1 MIGLLSRITI
11 TNIDLRLRCQIAIN
25 LNLIFEDFNNMF
37 SIVIPLYNKELSVG
51 NTIHSV
57 LNQRF
62 QDFEVLVVNDGS
74 TDNSANA
81 VEKINDA
88 RIRLIT
94 QTNLGV
100 SAARNRGITEA
111 KFEWIAFLDSDDLW
125 LENHLEEVAN
135 MITAFPAEKFFTT
148 SFIYSDDR
156 KLFKHNRNSTIFK
169 VESYFKESIKETLLC
184 ADTIVINKD
193 CFKCSGLFNT
203 QMKSGE
209 DTELW
214 NRMVRQYGLVK
225 SDVVTAIYRVEAEN
239 RTTLSKDLES
249 TYVYNVDLS
258 QVESTDEQVYFKEMI
273 ANRLY
278 QYARAKDFYN
288 FDKLKKRHP
297 TVNYMAVLK
306 YSAKHIINRA
316 IERTFIK

>member
-1 MIGLLSRITI
+1 
-11 TNIDLRLRCQIAIN
+11 
-25 LNLIFEDFNNMF
+25 MF

-74 TDNSANA
+74 TDNSVNA
-81 VEKINDA
+81 VEKTNDA
-88 RIRLIT
+88 RIRLIN

-111 KFEWIAFLDSDDLW
+111 KFEWIAFVDSDDLW

-135 MITAFPAEKFFTT
+135 MITAYPAEKFFTT
-148 SFIYSDDR
+148 SFTYSDDR
-156 KLFKHNRNSTIFK
+156 RLFKHRRDSTIFK
-169 VESYFKESIKETLLC
+169 VENYFKEAIKERLVWTGT
-184 ADTIVINKD
+184 AVINKE
-193 CFKCSGLFNT
+193 CFKYSGLFNI

-214 NRMVRQYGLVK
+214 NRMVRRYGLVK
-225 SDVVTAIYRVEAEN
+225 SDTVTAIYRVEAEN
-239 RTTLSKDLES
+239 RTTLSKDLET

-258 QVESTDEQVYFKEMI
+258 KVENTDEQVYFKEMI
-273 ANRLY
+273 ANILY
-278 QYARAKDFYN
+278 QYLRAKDFYH
-288 FDKLKKRHP
+288 FHKLKNKHS
-297 TVNYMAVLK
+297 TISYITVLK
-306 YSAKHIINRA
+306 YSTKHIVKRVF
-316 IERTFIK
+316 EYQ

>member
-1 MIGLLSRITI
+1 ML
-11 TNIDLRLRCQIAIN
+11 
-25 LNLIFEDFNNMF
+25 

-156 KLFKHNRNSTIFK
+156 KLFKHKRHSTIFK
-169 VESYFKESIKETLLC
+169 VENYFKEATKELLVWTGT
-184 ADTIVINKD
+184 AVIYKE
-193 CFKCSGLFNT
+193 CFNSMGLYNT
-203 QMKSGE
+203 SLKIGE

-288 FDKLKKRHP
+288 FDKLKKKHP